1 MDGTNIMKHHL
12 ALPEKLGICISYY
25 PVISTLREIHK
36 QMWSRLLLA
45 VVYLKEKLED
55 SSE

>member
-1 MDGTNIMKHHL
+1 MDGTNIMKRHL

-36 QMWSRLLLA
+36 QLWSRLLLA
-45 VVYLKEKLED
+45 IVYLKKLED
-55 SSE
+55 SSG

>member
-1 MDGTNIMKHHL
+1 MKHHL